1 MKQLSLYHILQQTL
15 LEYLKSDPKAIDAAI
30 AEIEAMNDEN
40 PKVFIEASNIGGRL
54 WIGGITSTE
63 KGVGNATKAMSEVC
77 KIADKHNVII
87 SLQPLPYGKDPK
99 RLNKDQLIAFYKKFG
114 FKFEEG
120 EEDFGDMER
129 FPNQK
134 S

>member
-1 MKQLSLYHILQQTL
+1 M
-15 LEYLKSDPKAIDAAI
+15 KSDSKAIDAAI
-30 AEIEAMNDEN
+30 AEIQVMNDKD

-63 KGVGNATKAMSEVC
+63 KGVGNATKAMGEVC
-77 KIADKHNVII
+77 KIADKYNVII

-99 RLNKDQLIAFYKKFG
+99 RLNTDQLIAFYKKFG

>member
-15 LEYLKSDPKAIDAAI
+15 LEYLKSDTKAIDAAI

-40 PKVFIEASNIGGRL
+40 PKVFIEASNINGRL
-54 WIGGITSTE
+54 WIGGITSIE

-77 KIADKHNVII
+77 KIADKHNVIV

-99 RLNKDQLIAFYKKFG
+99 RLNADQLIAFYKKFG

-120 EEDFGDMER
+120 EEGFGDMER
-129 FPNQK
+129 IPNRK